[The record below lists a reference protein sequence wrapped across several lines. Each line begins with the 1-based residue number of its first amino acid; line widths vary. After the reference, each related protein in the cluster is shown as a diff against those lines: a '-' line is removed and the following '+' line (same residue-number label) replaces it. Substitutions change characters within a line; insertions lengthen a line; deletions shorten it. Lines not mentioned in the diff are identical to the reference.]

1 MTVGSDDR
9 PLLFNVAGLLGEAPG
24 TVRELAFEGVAIDLG
39 EELVQAEPLAGTAH
53 LVRTNRGLLVTGR
66 VETVLADTCGRCL
79 APVRVPL
86 DLEIAEE
93 FLPSL
98 DIGTGQP
105 LDRSTEPDVPRLS
118 DHHEMDLETLV
129 REAVQLA
136 APIVPL
142 CRPDCLGL
150 CPECGVDRNLGPHV
164 HPDGSID
171 PRLEAL
177 REFRPDAD
185 A

>member
-1 MTVGSDDR
+1 VTFGPDDR

-24 TVRELAFEGVAIDLG
+24 ASRDVAFEGLKIDLG
-39 EELVQAEPLAGTAH
+39 EDLVQAEPLVGTAH
-53 LVRTNRGLLVTGR
+53 LVRTNRGLLVAGR
-66 VETVLADTCGRCL
+66 VETALADTCGRCL
-79 APVRVPL
+79 VPVRVPL
-86 DLEIAEE
+86 NLELADE

-98 DIGTGQP
+98 EIGTGQP
-105 LDRSTEPDVPRLS
+105 LDRSIEPDVPRLS

-129 REAVQLA
+129 REAIQLA

-150 CPECGVDRNLGPHV
+150 CPRCGVDRNLGPHV
-164 HPDGSID
+164 HPDGPTD
-171 PRLEAL
+171 PRLEVL
-177 REFRPDAD
+177 REFLPDAD

>member
-1 MTVGSDDR
+1 MTVGPDDR

-24 TVRELAFEGVAIDLG
+24 ASRDLAFEGVTIDLG
-39 EELVQAEPLAGTAH
+39 EDLVQAEPVAGSAH
-53 LVRTNRGLLVTGR
+53 VARTNRGLLVTGR
-66 VETVLADTCGRCL
+66 VGTALADTCGRCL
-79 APVRVPL
+79 VPVRVPL
-86 DLEIAEE
+86 DLELDEE

-105 LDRSTEPDVPRLS
+105 LDRSLEPDVPRLS

-129 REAVQLA
+129 REAIQLA

-150 CPECGVDRNLGPHV
+150 CPLCGADRNLGPHA
-164 HPDGSID
+164 HPDEPID

-177 REFRPDAD
+177 REFHPDAD

>member
-1 MTVGSDDR
+1 MTVGPDDR
-9 PLLFNVAGLLGEAPG
+9 ALLFNVAGLLGEAPG
-24 TVRELAFEGVAIDLG
+24 AFRDLVFEGVTIDLG
-39 EELVQAEPLAGTAH
+39 EDLVQADPVAGRAH
-53 LVRTNRGLLVTGR
+53 VARTNRGLLVTGH
-66 VETVLADTCGRCL
+66 VWTALADTCGRCL
-79 APVRVPL
+79 LPVRLPL
-86 DLEIAEE
+86 QLELDEE
-93 FLPSL
+93 LLPSL

-105 LDRSTEPDVPRLS
+105 LDRSLEPDVLRLS

-150 CPECGVDRNLGPHV
+150 CPLCGADRNLGPHA
-164 HPDGSID
+164 HPDGPID

-177 REFRPDAD
+177 REFHPDAD

>member
-1 MTVGSDDR
+1 MTVAPHDR

-24 TVRELAFEGVAIDLG
+24 AFRDLAFEGVTINLGEDLG
-39 EELVQAEPLAGTAH
+39 QAESVAGTAH
-53 LVRTNRGLLVTGR
+53 VSRTNRGLLVTGQ
-66 VETVLADTCGRCL
+66 VGATLADTCGRCL
-79 APVRVPL
+79 VPVRVVL
-86 DLEIAEE
+86 DLELDEE

-105 LDRSTEPDVPRLS
+105 LDRSLEPEVPRLS
-118 DHHEMDLETLV
+118 DHHELDLETSV

-142 CRPDCLGL
+142 CRPDCQGL
-150 CPECGVDRNLGPHV
+150 CPLCGADRNLGPHA
-164 HPDGSID
+164 HADESID

-177 REFRPDAD
+177 RDFHPDAD

>member
-1 MTVGSDDR
+1 MTVGPDDR
-9 PLLFNVAGLLGEAPG
+9 ALLFNVAGLLGEAPG
-24 TVRELAFEGVAIDLG
+24 AFRDLVFEGVTIHLG
-39 EELVQAEPLAGTAH
+39 EDLVQADPVAGRAH
-53 LVRTNRGLLVTGR
+53 VARTNRGLLVTGH
-66 VETVLADTCGRCL
+66 VWTALADTCGRCL
-79 APVRVPL
+79 LPVRLPL
-86 DLEIAEE
+86 QLELDEE

-105 LDRSTEPDVPRLS
+105 LDLSLEPDVLRLS

-150 CPECGVDRNLGPHV
+150 CPLCGADRNLGPHA

-177 REFRPDAD
+177 GEFRSGAD

>member
-1 MTVGSDDR
+1 MTVGPDDR

-24 TVRELAFEGVAIDLG
+24 TVRDLAFEDVTIDLG
-39 EELVQAEPLAGTAH
+39 EDLVQAEPLAGTAH
-53 LVRTNRGLLVTGR
+53 LVRTNRGLLITGR
-66 VETVLADTCGRCL
+66 VATALADTCGRCL

-86 DLEIAEE
+86 ELELAEE

-150 CPECGVDRNLGPHV
+150 CPYCGVDRNLGPHA
-164 HPDGSID
+164 HPDGPID

>member
-1 MTVGSDDR
+1 MTLVPLDR
-9 PLLFNVAGLLGEAPG
+9 PLLFNVAGLLGDPPG
-24 TVRELAFEGVAIDLG
+24 AFRDLAFEGVTISLGDDLVLSDPIVG
-39 EELVQAEPLAGTAH
+39 GAH
-53 LVRTNRGLLVTGR
+53 VRRTNRGLFVTGH
-66 VETVLADTCGRCL
+66 VATALTDTCGRCL

-86 DLEIAEE
+86 DLAFDEE

-105 LDRSTEPDVPRLS
+105 LDRTVEPEVPRLT
-118 DHHEMDLETLV
+118 DHHEMDLETPV
-129 REAVQLA
+129 REAIQLA

-150 CPECGVDRNLGPHV
+150 CPVCGADRNLGPHGHADDPV
-164 HPDGSID
+164 D
-171 PRLEAL
+171 PRLEGL
-177 REFRPDAD
+177 RDFHPDAE

>member
-1 MTVGSDDR
+1 VTVGPDDR
-9 PLLFNVAGLLGEAPG
+9 ALLFNVAGLLGEAPG
-24 TVRELAFEGVAIDLG
+24 AFRDLVFEGVTIDLG
-39 EELVQAEPLAGTAH
+39 EDLVQADPVAGSAH
-53 LVRTNRGLLVTGR
+53 VARTNRGLLVTGH
-66 VETVLADTCGRCL
+66 VGTALAGTCGRCL
-79 APVRVPL
+79 VPVRVPL
-86 DLEIAEE
+86 ELELDEE

-105 LDRSTEPDVPRLS
+105 LDRSLEPDVLRLS

-150 CPECGVDRNLGPHV
+150 CPICGADRNLAPHA
-164 HPDGSID
+164 HPDGAVD
-171 PRLEAL
+171 VRLEAL
-177 REFRPDAD
+177 REFRPDAET
-185 A
+185 

>member
-1 MTVGSDDR
+1 MTVGPDDR

-39 EELVQAEPLAGTAH
+39 EELVQAEPLVGTAH
-53 LVRTNRGLLVTGR
+53 LVRTNRGLLITGR

-79 APVRVPL
+79 APVRVAL
-86 DLEIAEE
+86 DLGIAEE

-164 HPDGSID
+164 HPEGPID

>member
-1 MTVGSDDR
+1 VTVGRDDQ

-24 TVRELAFEGVAIDLG
+24 SFRDLAFDDVRISLG
-39 EELVQAEPLAGTAH
+39 EDLVLAEPVAGGAH
-53 LVRTNRGLLVTGR
+53 VRRTNRGLIVTGH
-66 VETVLADTCGRCL
+66 VTTALADTCGRCL
-79 APVRVPL
+79 VPVRLPL
-86 DLEIAEE
+86 DLELAEE
-93 FLPSL
+93 YLPSL
-98 DIGTGQP
+98 DITTGKP
-105 LDRSTEPDVPRLS
+105 LDQTLEPEVPRLS

-129 REAVQLA
+129 REAIQLA

-150 CPECGVDRNLGPHV
+150 CPLCGADRNIGPHA

>member
-1 MTVGSDDR
+1 MTVGPDDR

-39 EELVQAEPLAGTAH
+39 EELVQAEPVVGTAH

-105 LDRSTEPDVPRLS
+105 LDRTVEPEVPRLS
-118 DHHEMDLETLV
+118 DHHEMDLETPI
-129 REAVQLA
+129 REAIQLA

-150 CPECGVDRNLGPHV
+150 CPVCGADRNLGPHGHADDPV
-164 HPDGSID
+164 D
-171 PRLEAL
+171 PRLEGL
-177 REFRPDAD
+177 RDFHPDAE

>member
-1 MTVGSDDR
+1 MTVGPDDR
-9 PLLFNVAGLLGEAPG
+9 ALLFNVAGLLGEAPG
-24 TVRELAFEGVAIDLG
+24 AFRDLAFEGVTIDLG
-39 EELVQAEPLAGTAH
+39 EELVQAEPVAGRAH
-53 LVRTNRGLLVTGR
+53 VARTNRGLLVTGH
-66 VETVLADTCGRCL
+66 VVTALADTCGRCL
-79 APVRVPL
+79 VPVRVPL
-86 DLEIAEE
+86 QLELDEE

-105 LDRSTEPDVPRLS
+105 LDRSLEPDVLRLS

-150 CPECGVDRNLGPHV
+150 CPLCGADRNLGPHS
-164 HPDGSID
+164 HPDGPID

-177 REFRPDAD
+177 REFHPDAD

>member
-1 MTVGSDDR
+1 MTVGPDDR

-39 EELVQAEPLAGTAH
+39 EELVQAEPLVGTAH

-171 PRLEAL
+171 PRLDAL

>member
-1 MTVGSDDR
+1 MTVGPDDR

-24 TVRELAFEGVAIDLG
+24 AVRDLAFEGVVIDLG
-39 EELVQAEPLAGTAH
+39 EELVQAEPLVGTAH
-53 LVRTNRGLLVTGR
+53 LVRTNRGLLITGR
-66 VETVLADTCGRCL
+66 VGAVLADTCGRCL
-79 APVRVPL
+79 SPVRVPL
-86 DLEIAEE
+86 DLELAEE

-98 DIGTGQP
+98 DLGTGQP

-129 REAVQLA
+129 REAIQLA

-150 CPECGVDRNLGPHV
+150 CPQCGVDRNLGPHV

>member
-1 MTVGSDDR
+1 MTVQPDAR

-24 TVRELAFEGVAIDLG
+24 AFRDLAFEGVTVDLG
-39 EELVQAEPLAGTAH
+39 DDLVLAEPVAGTAH
-53 LVRTNRGLLVTGR
+53 VARTNRGLLVTGH
-66 VETVLADTCGRCL
+66 VGAALADTCGRCL
-79 APVRVPL
+79 VPVTFLL
-86 DLEIAEE
+86 DLELDEE

-105 LDRSTEPDVPRLS
+105 LDRSFEPDVPRLS
-118 DHHEMDLETLV
+118 DHHEMDLETIV
-129 REAVQLA
+129 REAIQLA

-142 CRPDCLGL
+142 CRPDCMGL
-150 CPECGVDRNLGPHV
+150 CPLCGADRNVRPHA
-164 HPDGSID
+164 HADEPTD

-177 REFRPDAD
+177 REFNPGAD

>member
-1 MTVGSDDR
+1 VTVEPDDQ

-24 TVRELAFEGVAIDLG
+24 AHRDVAFEGVMIDLG
-39 EELVQAEPLAGTAH
+39 EELVQAEPLTGSARLA
-53 LVRTNRGLLVTGR
+53 RTNRGLLVTGR
-66 VETVLADTCGRCL
+66 IATALADTCGRCL

-86 DLEIAEE
+86 DLELAEE
-93 FLPSL
+93 VLPSF
-98 DIGTGQP
+98 DIGTGVP
-105 LDRSTEPDVPRLS
+105 LDRSLEPEVPRLS
-118 DHHEMDLETLV
+118 DHHELDLETLV

-150 CPECGVDRNLGPHV
+150 CPRCGADRNLGPHS
-164 HPDGSID
+164 HPDGAID

-177 REFRPDAD
+177 REFHPDAD

>member
-1 MTVGSDDR
+1 VTVGPDDR

-24 TVRELAFEGVAIDLG
+24 AVRDLAFEDVTIDLG
-39 EELVQAEPLAGTAH
+39 EDLAQAEPLAGTAH
-53 LVRTNRGLLVTGR
+53 LVRTNRGLLLTGR
-66 VETVLADTCGRCL
+66 VGTSLADTCGRCL
-79 APVRVPL
+79 APVRMPL
-86 DLEIAEE
+86 DLELAEE

-105 LDRSTEPDVPRLS
+105 LDRSLEPDVPRLS

-150 CPECGVDRNLGPHV
+150 CPRCGVDRNLGPHA
-164 HPDGSID
+164 HPDGPLD

-177 REFRPDAD
+177 REFRRDAD

>member
-1 MTVGSDDR
+1 VTVGPDDR

-24 TVRELAFEGVAIDLG
+24 ASRDLAFEGVTIDLG
-39 EELVQAEPLAGTAH
+39 EDLVQAEPVAGSAH
-53 LVRTNRGLLVTGR
+53 LARTNRGLLVTGH
-66 VETVLADTCGRCL
+66 VGTALGDTCGRCL

-86 DLEIAEE
+86 ELELDEE
-93 FLPSL
+93 FVPSL

-105 LDRSTEPDVPRLS
+105 LDRSLEPDVLRLS
-118 DHHEMDLETLV
+118 DHHEMDLEALV
-129 REAVQLA
+129 REAIQLA

-142 CRPDCLGL
+142 CRPDCQGL
-150 CPECGVDRNLGPHV
+150 CPLCGADRNLGPHA
-164 HPDGSID
+164 HPDRPID

-177 REFRPDAD
+177 REFHPDAD